1 MPKFVYPWGDDHKED
16 APHFTK
22 NIYRTELA
30 DESDI
35 ENQAENPFE
44 LEYSYEIERESES
57 DSEDAKF
64 LPPHEYPPSST
75 SSF

>member
-1 MPKFVYPWGDDHKED
+1 METLF
-16 APHFTK
+16 
-22 NIYRTELA
+22 YRNELA
-30 DESDI
+30 DESDT

-44 LEYSYEIERESES
+44 LEYSYEIEQESES

>member
-1 MPKFVYPWGDDHKED
+1 MHYHGEIVIASFFE
-16 APHFTK
+16 APVPS
-22 NIYRTELA
+22 IRILLYAQR
-30 DESDI
+30 
-35 ENQAENPFE
+35 
-44 LEYSYEIERESES
+44 LEYSYEIEQESES